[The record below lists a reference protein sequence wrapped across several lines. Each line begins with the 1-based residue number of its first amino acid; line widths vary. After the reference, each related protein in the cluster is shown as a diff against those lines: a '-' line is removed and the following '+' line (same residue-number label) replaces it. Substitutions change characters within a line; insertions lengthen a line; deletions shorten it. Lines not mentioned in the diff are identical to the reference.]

1 MPYSPLQLASAICS
15 PLTCI
20 FRAARDMG
28 TTAEATS
35 LAEVGPGVGHQ
46 VQSSPGQVGHPPTS
60 GFQAPVFK
68 DWEDFPTS
76 IWRLFSM

>member
-15 PLTCI
+15 PLTCN

-46 VQSSPGQVGHPPTS
+46 VQSSPGQVGHPPPS
-60 GFQAPVFK
+60 AFQAPVFK
-68 DWEDFPTS
+68 DREGFFAGTWCF
-76 IWRLFSM
+76 FCM